1 MRFLPKINVETTRRN
16 KSLARHVLFSVF
28 IKRGQKWA
36 SGSSG
41 QAGISKKV
49 PSDLKLIQV
58 TILDVGLNIKLR
70 NQGVFGQKWST
81 LKA

>member
-1 MRFLPKINVETTRRN
+1 M
-16 KSLARHVLFSVF
+16 VLVQMSPISAPAWLVVKLSVL

-49 PSDLKLIQV
+49 PSDLKPDI
-58 TILDVGLNIKLR
+58 DDP
-70 NQGVFGQKWST
+70 S
-81 LKA
+81 